1 MTLLRSAG
9 SQPAPVRVPHPR
21 FLRMGLGFVAS
32 TCSVPRVSFL
42 LFLLALTITT
52 PAQEQQR
59 KVTPTWLA
67 RNVSTIAPRPIDIST
82 QSCQYTPIF
91 GEADADSK
99 VPVSVVRF
107 GELTVAPNG
116 NCNPAEYPRQE
127 ELYFILSGNGL
138 LHYAEESHPLAQ
150 NDFTYI
156 APAVR
161 HSISNPSNQPLHLV
175 LATVRIP
182 AEMQLA
188 PSAKLQVANLSELQ
202 EQTVEGHPNSVL
214 YKLLI
219 GPHTATRD
227 RINATYN
234 VADFFL
240 MDFAPGGTNFPH
252 HHEVAEEIYLLL
264 DGQGRMAAGGGMD
277 GIEGLHDAKPGD
289 AYYFRQN
296 CTVGFYNQETPATK
310 AHILAIRTYVP
321 LPKNAD

>member
-1 MTLLRSAG
+1 MRVLVVPQLRV
-9 SQPAPVRVPHPR
+9 PKVRVPQVPSLH
-21 FLRMGLGFVAS
+21 LGLGFRFSAS
-32 TCSVPRVSFL
+32 RILHTPVL

-52 PAQEQQR
+52 PSQER

-67 RNVSTIAPRPIDIST
+67 RQVASIAPHPIDMSS

-99 VPVSVVRF
+99 VPVSVARF

-116 NCNPAEYPRQE
+116 NCNPVEYPRQE

-138 LHYAEESHPLAQ
+138 LHYADESHPLTP
-150 NDFTYI
+150 NDFTYL
-156 APAVR
+156 APTVR
-161 HSISNPSNQPLHLV
+161 HGISNPSNQPLRLV

-182 AEMQLA
+182 ADMQLA
-188 PSAKLQVANLSELQ
+188 PPTKLQVANLSELQ

-252 HHEVAEEIYLLL
+252 HHEVAEEIYLVL
-264 DGQGRMAAGGGMD
+264 DGQGQMAAGGGMD
-277 GIEGLHDAKPGD
+277 GIEGLHNAKSGD

-296 CTVGFYNQETPATK
+296 CTVGFYNQKTPATK
-310 AHILAIRTYVP
+310 AHILAIRVYVP
-321 LPKNAD
+321 LPKNPD